1 MANVSMSGY
10 PLSSQ
15 MGSWRVP
22 FSLSRHHPCG
32 LIIMAASAPATLGRR
47 EQAEYLPQPRC
58 IRVRV
63 CVCVCCLDH
72 PPLFPEPFAV
82 PMRLHDVQVV

>member
-63 CVCVCCLDH
+63 CVCVCAAWTT
-72 PPLFPEPFAV
+72 PPSFLNRWLYPCGFT
-82 PMRLHDVQVV
+82 MYK